1 MDIKRLIPV
10 LLLIVL
16 ASVPLWGLAAYP
28 MAVIILVFIY
38 VTLSSSWNIIGGYA
52 GYLSFGHVAFFGI
65 GAYLTGLLLLN
76 YGISPFL
83 TTPLAGIAAAVFAVI
98 VGYPCLRIR
107 GPYFALV
114 TLVLALAMQVVVVN
128 VPYTRGTIG
137 FWLPQLPDDVLAFFA
152 FFGDSTSASYGV
164 FFETFLV
171 LMCIAVF
178 VSWRIERSKL
188 GAGLAAMRE
197 DEDVAQT
204 VGVNATVL
212 KLQAF
217 AISAFLTGMVG
228 GMYSFYRTYVVPGIM
243 FDTNI
248 SVAIVLM
255 ALFGGTRTWMG
266 PVLGAGVLTVVS
278 ELLAVSIGAETAHII
293 YGLLLVLVI
302 LFMPNG
308 VISFFTRERLDQ
320 ILRRGKPELKEA

>member
-1 MDIKRLIPV
+1 MKTRLLAPIV
-10 LLLIVL
+10 AFLVL
-16 ASVPLWGLAAYP
+16 ASIPLWNLPSYP
-28 MAVIILVFIY
+28 MAVIIVTFIY
-38 VTLSSSWNIIGGYA
+38 IALASSWNIIGGYA

-65 GAYLTGLLLLN
+65 GAYVTGLLLLN

-83 TTPLAGIAAAVFAVI
+83 TTPLAGVVAAVFAVI

-114 TLVLALAMQVVVVN
+114 TLVLALAVQVLVVN
-128 VPYTRGTIG
+128 VPYTKGTIG
-137 FWLPQLPDDVLAFFA
+137 FWLPQLPFDMSL
-152 FFGDSTSASYGV
+152 SYAIY
-164 FFETFLV
+164 FEAFLV
-171 LMCIAVF
+171 LMSIAVGIA
-178 VSWRIERSKL
+178 WWIERSKL

-217 AISAFLTGMVG
+217 AISAFLTGMIG
-228 GMYSFYRTYVVPGIM
+228 GMYSYYRTYVVPGIM

-255 ALFGGTRTWMG
+255 AMFGGTQTWKG
-266 PVLGAGVLTVVS
+266 PVVGAAVLTVIS
-278 ELLAVSIGAETAHII
+278 EMLAVSIGSEKAHIM

-302 LFMPNG
+302 MFMPDG
-308 VISFFTRERLDQ
+308 VMAFFTDGRLAR
-320 ILRRGKPELKEA
+320 LFGRGKPEPERA

>member
-1 MDIKRLIPV
+1 MKTRLLAPIV
-10 LLLIVL
+10 AFLVL
-16 ASVPLWGLAAYP
+16 ASIPLWNLPSYP
-28 MAVIILVFIY
+28 MAVIIVAFMY
-38 VTLSSSWNIIGGYA
+38 VALASSWNIMGGYA

-65 GAYLTGLLLLN
+65 GAYVTGLLLLN

-83 TTPLAGIAAAVFAVI
+83 TTPLAGIIAAAFAVI

-114 TLVLALAMQVVVVN
+114 TLVLALAVQIVVVN

-137 FWLPQLPDDVLAFFA
+137 FWLPQLPFDMPV
-152 FFGDSTSASYGV
+152 SYAIY
-164 FFETFLV
+164 FEAFLV
-171 LMCIAVF
+171 LMIIAV
-178 VSWRIERSKL
+178 VVAWWIERSKL

-204 VGVNATVL
+204 VGINATVL

-228 GMYSFYRTYVVPGIM
+228 GMYSYYRSYVVPGIM

-255 ALFGGTRTWMG
+255 AMFGGTQSWKG
-266 PVLGAGVLTVVS
+266 PVVGAAVLTVLS
-278 ELLAVSIGAETAHII
+278 EMLAVSIGSEKAQIM

-302 LFMPNG
+302 MFMPDG
-308 VISFFTRERLDQ
+308 VMAFLTEGRLARL
-320 ILRRGKPELKEA
+320 LRRGKPEPERA

>member
-1 MDIKRLIPV
+1 MDRGKLVAIV
-10 LLLIVL
+10 LLIVL
-16 ASVPLWGLAAYP
+16 ASIPLWKLPTYP
-28 MAVIILVFIY
+28 MAVITLVFIY
-38 VTLSSSWNIIGGYA
+38 VALASSWNIIGGYA

-65 GAYLTGLLLLN
+65 GAYITGLLLLDF
-76 YGISPFL
+76 GISPFL

-137 FWLPQLPDDVLAFFA
+137 FWLPQLPDNVLAFLTI
-152 FFGDSTSASYGV
+152 FGESTSASYGV
-164 FFETFLV
+164 FLETFLV

-204 VGVNATVL
+204 VGVNATAL

-228 GMYSFYRTYVVPGIM
+228 GMYSYYRTYVVPSIM

-255 ALFGGTRTWMG
+255 AMFGGTQTWRG
-266 PVLGAGVLTVVS
+266 PVVGAAVLTIVS

-293 YGLLLVLVI
+293 YGLLLILVI
-302 LFMPNG
+302 LFMPDG
-308 VISFFTRERLDQ
+308 VVAFFTKERLAQ
-320 ILRRGKPELKEA
+320 VLRRGKPELERA